1 MYLRT
6 WNRCLKIHELD
17 PAKFISAH
25 GLAWHALLKKPNV
38 KLALLT
44 DIDILFMVEKGVRG
58 GICHSISW
66 YVKTNNKYRKGYDID
81 KESSIFN
88 IGCKQFI

>member
-1 MYLRT
+1 MHL
-6 WNRCLKIHELD
+6 W
-17 PAKFISAH
+17 
-25 GLAWHALLKKPNV
+25 KKPNV